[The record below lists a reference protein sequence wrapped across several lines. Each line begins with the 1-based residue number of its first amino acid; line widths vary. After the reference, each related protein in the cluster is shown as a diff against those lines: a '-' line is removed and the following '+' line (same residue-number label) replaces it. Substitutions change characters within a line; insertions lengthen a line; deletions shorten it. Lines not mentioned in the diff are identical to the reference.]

1 MSDYSSFRFATRA
14 IHAGQTPD
22 PVTGAIM
29 TPVYQ
34 SSTYAQSSP
43 GVIKGNYDYSRSANP
58 TRTALEANLA
68 SLEKAQYGICF
79 ASGCAALSAVIHLLN
94 QGDHVIFNDD
104 VYGGSFRLF
113 DQIFQRYGISYTQV
127 DMTDLTALKQAFTPA
142 TRLVWLETPT
152 NPTLKIADIT
162 AIAEIARQHQT
173 MLAVDNTFATP
184 WLQNP
189 LELGADIVC
198 HSTTK
203 YMGGH
208 SDIIGGALMV
218 NDSSLS
224 ERLHYIQNAVG
235 AIPAPMDCFLLLRST
250 KTLHIRM
257 QRHCENAMIIAQ
269 FLENH
274 SAVEQVIYPGLTSH
288 PQHATALKQ
297 MRSFGGMIACYL
309 KGNIQTSRQFLENI
323 RLFSLAESLGGVE
336 SLIEHPAIMTHAS
349 IPDLQRKK
357 LGISDN
363 FIRLSVGI
371 EDVEDLRE
379 DLDQTLNRLLIP
391 PSS

>member
-68 SLEKAQYGICF
+68 SLEKAQHGICF

-297 MRSFGGMIACYL
+297 MRGFGGMIACYL
-309 KGNIQTSRQFLENI
+309 KGNIKISRQFLENI

-379 DLDQTLNRLLIP
+379 DLDQTLNRLLTP

>member
-1 MSDYSSFRFATRA
+1 
-14 IHAGQTPD
+14 
-22 PVTGAIM
+22 
-29 TPVYQ
+29 
-34 SSTYAQSSP
+34 
-43 GVIKGNYDYSRSANP
+43 
-58 TRTALEANLA
+58 
-68 SLEKAQYGICF
+68 
-79 ASGCAALSAVIHLLN
+79 
-94 QGDHVIFNDD
+94 
-104 VYGGSFRLF
+104 
-113 DQIFQRYGISYTQV
+113 
-127 DMTDLTALKQAFTPA
+127 
-142 TRLVWLETPT
+142 PT

>member
-68 SLEKAQYGICF
+68 SLEKAQHGICF

-297 MRSFGGMIACYL
+297 MRGFGGMIACYL
-309 KGNIQTSRQFLENI
+309 KGNIKISRQFLENI